1 VKALTTILGGIGV
14 GVGVGVGADGAHRA
28 QRSTLG

>member
-1 VKALTTILGGIGV
+1 MKALTTILGGIGV